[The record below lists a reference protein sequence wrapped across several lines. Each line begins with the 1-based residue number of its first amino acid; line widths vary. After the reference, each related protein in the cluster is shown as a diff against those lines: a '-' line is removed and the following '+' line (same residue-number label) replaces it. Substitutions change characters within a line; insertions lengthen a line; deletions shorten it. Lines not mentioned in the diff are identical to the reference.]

1 MFALCKLASRNT
13 ESSSKSLKIFH
24 KDVPEIK
31 HSFFCLKVTN
41 FIKFV
46 VKILKCL
53 SG

>member
-1 MFALCKLASRNT
+1 MFVLCKLASRNT

-31 HSFFCLKVTN
+31 QFFCLKVTN